1 MDVFEHGRVWLER
14 RIYPEI
20 EGIAPHHRQRAME
33 RARAENFDTL
43 EFVGLLAAIAA
54 TTYLTRYGVVA
65 LPASGRFW
73 SAILIFVI
81 ALPLLVL
88 IAGPFYVRRNRR
100 GLLACRRAMYID

>member
-1 MDVFEHGRVWLER
+1 MDIFEHGRMWLER

-43 EFVGLLAAIAA
+43 ELVGILAAIAA

-65 LPASGRFW
+65 PGRFW
-73 SAILIFVI
+73 SAILNFVVAI
-81 ALPLLVL
+81 PLLVL

-100 GLLACRRAMYID
+100 GLQAFRRAMNID